1 MQNIHYEG
9 FVSTYI
15 LWANAQIIFYMIV
28 KCTNTACFVVY
39 KNIVCYIFCKYEIL
53 NLGGSKMNK
62 KGLIFGFGIVLA
74 GVLGVVGMA
83 GYAATKVQNEY
94 VVPAHALNSLEW
106 EANIWGECD
115 KTKSS
120 AFNGVD
126 GIHFIIKSATGV
138 SDNQVNSMNTV
149 GVSLENGVKYDLDAE
164 IIIDSG
170 TDIKVN
176 AWVTN
181 ADREW
186 NEPTLNGTGVV
197 HHYTTVVTGKG
208 GDSKV
213 EIHFGHT
220 AGDYH
225 VILKRVTLTKQTTG
239 ERVISSYLEA
249 GGNFANRWNT
259 ANTDMALCTA
269 KEDDVKYLIYC
280 YCDLT
285 PYHRGVAAAVAANPT
300 TAHPTSTVGDSVA
313 YFAGLYGISLA
324 A

>member
-1 MQNIHYEG
+1 M
-9 FVSTYI
+9 
-15 LWANAQIIFYMIV
+15 
-28 KCTNTACFVVY
+28 
-39 KNIVCYIFCKYEIL
+39 

-62 KGLIFGFGIVLA
+62 KKLGVIFSFFGAAVLGIVGIA
-74 GVLGVVGMA
+74 GFK
-83 GYAATKVQNEY
+83 AAQAQNKY
-94 VVPAHALNSLEW
+94 VAPAHALNSLEW
-106 EANIWGECD
+106 EANLWGACD
-115 KTKSS
+115 KEQNS

-126 GIHFIIKSATGV
+126 GIHFIIKGAPGEN
-138 SDNQVNSMNTV
+138 DNEVNSMNTV
-149 GVSLENGVKYDLDAE
+149 GVSLEDGVKYDLDAE
-164 IIIDSG
+164 IVIDSG

-208 GDSKV
+208 GDPSKV

-249 GGNFANRWNT
+249 GGDFADRWNT

-269 KEDDVKYLIYC
+269 NEDDVKYLIYC

-300 TAHPTSTVGDSVA
+300 TAYPTSTVGQSIA
-313 YFAGLYGISLA
+313 YFAGLYGISLE
-324 A
+324 